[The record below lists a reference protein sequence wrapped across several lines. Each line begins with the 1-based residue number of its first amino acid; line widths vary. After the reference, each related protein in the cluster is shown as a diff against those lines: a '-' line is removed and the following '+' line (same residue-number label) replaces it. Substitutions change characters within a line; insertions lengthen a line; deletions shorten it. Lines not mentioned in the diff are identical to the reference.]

1 VVLTA
6 PRVFYAMSR
15 DKLFFK
21 TLAEVHPK
29 FRTPAAAIL
38 ALGIWATLLTSA
50 GNFYQLAQGVIFIGW
65 IFYGLAAAAV
75 FPLRRAASGRALPYR
90 VPGYPWTPLLFV
102 LAASAIVG
110 NGIIAAVRD
119 PGQFK
124 NLVGAILLL
133 ALGVP
138 AYYFWQRRSRR
149 IAAATTAD

>member
-1 VVLTA
+1 
-6 PRVFYAMSR
+6 
-15 DKLFFK
+15 
-21 TLAEVHPK
+21 
-29 FRTPAAAIL
+29 
-38 ALGIWATLLTSA
+38 
-50 GNFYQLAQGVIFIGW
+50 
-65 IFYGLAAAAV
+65 
-75 FPLRRAASGRALPYR
+75 